1 MKHLLLVVLIVILCI
16 TMAACGVSEQT
27 PTKQQSTSTTVQT
40 TVSTTATTSLTTK
53 LTPMSTVATIAVTTT
68 SSKAGTTE
76 RTYETALATTSPT
89 FANGEVGDL
98 LAKIPW
104 VMPPH
109 VPFYGEKPSKLHLP
123 VTRVLFSNRDYS
135 LIGGDYSLYTLFF
148 DDGSQHDG
156 SELKDLLA
164 EGKISID
171 DVVALF
177 GVTPNTNAA
186 TDVATREAR
195 FGEMISY
202 RRSREAT
209 VKQGHAEVHIYPPF
223 DFFGEFFKDD
233 RRTDSVGYY
242 LNAAYLDQIIQ
253 AACPSVGTLDTAEA
267 IRVGDSLF
275 VPLSA
280 AEKLGITV
288 NVGERSNESSSST
301 PSLQIALPNA

>member
-1 MKHLLLVVLIVILCI
+1 
-16 TMAACGVSEQT
+16 MAACGVSEQT
-27 PTKQQSTSTTVQT
+27 PTTSSKRETTTPQSTTASSATVTQATTSTTSPIT
-40 TVSTTATTSLTTK
+40 TVTTI
-53 LTPMSTVATIAVTTT
+53 VVTDT
-68 SSKAGTTE
+68 SSKTGTTK
-76 RTYETALATTSPT
+76 RTYETALATMSPT
-89 FANGEVGDL
+89 FANGTVGEL
-98 LAKIPW
+98 FAKLPW
-104 VMPPH
+104 VVPPH

-123 VTRVLFSNRDYS
+123 ATRVLFSNRDYS

-209 VKQGHAEVHIYPPF
+209 VRQGHAEVHIYPPF